1 LRSVLAW
8 AVALAACSSPHEPI
22 ANRAI
27 STAARPLDPLPFA
40 KGATFVYD
48 VTIVFHDATTG
59 QSATAQFPW
68 TMTVVDVHEDK
79 IRISGWLQ
87 QLVDF
92 DAKTPYTPPSPTVR
106 ELVRTD
112 DSVSLHGER
121 WLSLPLADGQRICP
135 DTKSRYCWV
144 VSADH
149 ERFRVTFVTNPD
161 DETFEITPGVGVSR
175 FDYHHH
181 GTTLDVSAKLVSHP
195 GR

>member
-1 LRSVLAW
+1 VLVC
-8 AVALAACSSPHEPI
+8 AVVAAACSSPREPI
-22 ANRAI
+22 SNR
-27 STAARPLDPLPFA
+27 STTSSARPADPLPFA

-48 VTIVFHDATTG
+48 VTIVFRDATTG
-59 QSATAQFPW
+59 QDATAQFPW
-68 TMTVVDVHEDK
+68 TMTVVDVHEDR
-79 IRISGWLQ
+79 IRISGWPQ

-92 DAKTPYTPPSPTVR
+92 DAKTPYTPPAPVVR

-112 DSVSLHGER
+112 DSVSFHGER
-121 WLSLPLADGQRICP
+121 WLSLPLADGQRTCP
-135 DTKSRYCWV
+135 DPGSRYCWV
-144 VSADH
+144 VRADH
-149 ERFRVTFVTNPD
+149 ERFEVTFVTNPD

>member
-1 LRSVLAW
+1 MLAC
-8 AVALAACSSPHEPI
+8 AVVAAACSSPREPI
-22 ANRAI
+22 SNRPTTT
-27 STAARPLDPLPFA
+27 SVRAADPLPFVR
-40 KGATFVYD
+40 GATFVYD

-59 QSATAQFPW
+59 QDATAQFPW
-68 TMTVVDVHEDK
+68 TMTVVDVHEDR

-92 DAKTPYTPPSPTVR
+92 DAKTPYTPPAPAVS

-112 DSVSLHGER
+112 DSVSLRGER
-121 WLSLPLADGQRICP
+121 WLSLPLADGQRTCP
-135 DTKSRYCWV
+135 DPRSRYCWV
-144 VSADH
+144 VRADH
-149 ERFRVTFVTNPD
+149 ERFEVTFVTNPD

>member
-1 LRSVLAW
+1 VLVCA
-8 AVALAACSSPHEPI
+8 AVAAACSSPREPI
-22 ANRAI
+22 SNR
-27 STAARPLDPLPFA
+27 STTTSARPTDPLPFV

-48 VTIVFHDATTG
+48 VTIVFRDATTG
-59 QSATAQFPW
+59 QDATAQFPW
-68 TMTVVDVHEDK
+68 TMTVVDVHEDR
-79 IRISGWLQ
+79 IRISGWPQ

-92 DAKTPYTPPSPTVR
+92 DAKRPYTPPAPAIT

-112 DSVSLHGER
+112 DSVSLHRER
-121 WLSLPLADGQRICP
+121 WLSLPLADGQRTCP
-135 DTKSRYCWV
+135 DTGSRYCWV
-144 VSADH
+144 VRADH
-149 ERFRVTFVTNPD
+149 ERFEVTFVTNPD